1 MISLTQ
7 ETISEYF
14 TIANSEN
21 SWIKAPTNLYNFI
34 SRHSD
39 KLLVTIGDSW
49 TWGADIAINHSD
61 DAHRVRSVFGNIL
74 SHKLSSDWLNLA
86 IPAQGNFWITE
97 MVRQVCHIVPNL
109 KYTDIVIV
117 CTLTGIGRWFDT
129 IFDRDIDYNS
139 WFDKHISCQ
148 KDFDKLLIMLNET
161 CVDRILSYIAPHK
174 HISLKIGTNFVDHI
188 GFDKLSSNQILPEPW
203 YRVLGIRD
211 ESPVYTCCYSERL
224 SRDAFKFIN
233 PRYHDDFKHWFLE
246 IDSVSTR
253 RIKKINQYPKFQNS
267 HPLDEHHLTWAQY
280 IFENLNKL

>member
-7 ETISEYF
+7 ETIPEYF

-21 SWIKAPTNLYNFI
+21 SWIKTPTNLYNFI

-49 TWGADIAINHSD
+49 TWGSDIAINNID

-86 IPAQGNFWITE
+86 ISAQGNFWITE

-117 CTLTGIGRWFDT
+117 CTFTGIGRWFDT
-129 IFDRDIDYNS
+129 IFDRDIDYNN

-148 KDFDKLLIMLNET
+148 EDFDKLPIMLNEI

-174 HISLKIGTNFVDHI
+174 HISLKIGTNFVDHV
-188 GFDKLSSNQILPEPW
+188 GFDKLSSNQILHEPW
-203 YRVLGIRD
+203 YRVLGIKD
-211 ESPVYTCCYSERL
+211 EARVYNCVYHDRL
-224 SRDAFKFIN
+224 AASALNFIK
-233 PRYHDDFKHWFLE
+233 PRYHSEFKQWFLE
-246 IDSVSTR
+246 IESLSTQR
-253 RIKKINQYPKFQNS
+253 LRLLSKYPKFRNY
-267 HPLDEHHLTWAQY
+267 HPLAEHHLTWAEY
-280 IFENLNKL
+280 IAKNLNE